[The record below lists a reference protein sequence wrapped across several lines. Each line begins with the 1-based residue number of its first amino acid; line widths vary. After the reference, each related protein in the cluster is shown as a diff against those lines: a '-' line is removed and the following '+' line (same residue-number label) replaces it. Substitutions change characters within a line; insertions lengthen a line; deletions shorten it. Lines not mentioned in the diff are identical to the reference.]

1 MHMHDPG
8 CGPLGGGAH
17 ETAGAQHHTSHIG
30 ERRSSSSSGAWL
42 GYLEAT
48 PRFHEREALGEYLE
62 PMHYRGVWGSFES
75 QTRGGVPVGMGR
87 PIPPEISVT
96 DTRVQ

>member
-1 MHMHDPG
+1 MHDPG

-62 PMHYRGVWGSFES
+62 PMHYR
-75 QTRGGVPVGMGR
+75 VGFFR
-87 PIPPEISVT
+87 VT
-96 DTRVQ
+96 DSRRRAGGYGQAHPTGDIRYGYTSPVV